1 MDVVPVS
8 GLLQRLERFGAK
20 ARRVASELTAN
31 ASVALVDGAVT
42 TEQFF
47 AMWDAVGATAPA
59 DIGFRLATGTQTHEY
74 DLASLAALHSS
85 DVATSLEK
93 TARYKRLCGPKDLII
108 ERTRGEAAVFTVWR
122 HARGRMPA
130 RLVDASLASQLVL
143 LQRGTGQPI
152 RPKAVELTRPRS
164 DEQMLSKFFKCP
176 IVFGAKRDA
185 LVLDAAVLALP
196 FVTHNADLLQTL
208 LPGLDAKVKPLEG
221 DFLDEVRAVIA
232 RRMSGEKP
240 SVDKVAHD
248 LALSARTLQRRL
260 GEHDVS
266 YGVLLD
272 EVRHTHALQLLRA
285 AQFEISEVAFLLGF
299 EELNSFTR
307 AFRGWEGT
315 TPIRWRARVARS
327 DKSLARSELGRR
339 GRVATVAA

>member
-1 MDVVPVS
+1 MPMDVVPVAA
-8 GLLQRLERFGAK
+8 LLLRLERLGIKAK
-20 ARRVASELTAN
+20 RLATA
-31 ASVALVDGAVT
+31 AGIVGDAAT

-47 AMWDAVGATAPA
+47 ALWDELGVAAPA
-59 DIGFRLATGTQTHEY
+59 DFGLRLATSTQTHEY
-74 DLASLAALHSS
+74 DLASLAALHSP
-85 DVATSLEK
+85 DVATALEK
-93 TARYKRLCGPKDLII
+93 TARYKRLCGPKDLVI
-108 ERTRGEAAVFTVWR
+108 ERAKSEATVFTVWR
-122 HARGRMPA
+122 HARGRMPP
-130 RLVDASLASQLVL
+130 RLVDASLASQIVV
-143 LQRGTGQPI
+143 LQRGTGRPI
-152 RPKAVELTRPRS
+152 VPKSLELTRPRS
-164 DEQMLSKFFKCP
+164 DELMLGRFFKCS
-176 IVFGAKRDA
+176 IKFGARRDA
-185 LVLDAAVLALP
+185 LVFDASVLALP
-196 FVTHNADLLQTL
+196 FVTHNADLLRTL
-208 LPGLDAKVKPLEG
+208 LPNLDAQIAPLEG

-266 YGVLLD
+266 YQALLD
-272 EVRHTHALQLLRA
+272 EVRHAHALRLLRA
-285 AQFEISEVAFLLGF
+285 GSFEIPEVAFLLGF

-327 DKSLARSELGRR
+327 DKSMARSDLGRR